1 MGPLCP
7 SPLIVW
13 PLFFAF
19 AFASLPFAFAFG
31 ALGALG
37 AVRHF
42 TWEPLDRFVAGV
54 CHPTRCLPTRHRHPL
69 PLQYLP
75 LLPFLFQHWQ
85 QQLLLVVMV

>member
-1 MGPLCP
+1 MGPLSP

-37 AVRHF
+37 AVRYF
-42 TWEPLDRFVAGV
+42 T
-54 CHPTRCLPTRHRHPL
+54 
-69 PLQYLP
+69 
-75 LLPFLFQHWQ
+75 
-85 QQLLLVVMV
+85 